1 MPGVDRFARSLEMRE
16 GGRTMSRKAL
26 GEVVSGC
33 PPESRVSSR
42 SCEYEKESSSSFH
55 SINRRMEG
63 EELLDIRRRNCP

>member
-1 MPGVDRFARSLEMRE
+1 
-16 GGRTMSRKAL
+16 MSRKAL